1 MFLSWFCMANVYY
14 HDDHFYILN
23 KNMNKGY
30 VWWLIGTLL
39 ILWGCTTTNVPTVFD
54 VDVASWTMFTG
65 DSSEVDASL
74 VPMASG
80 SENIDIN
87 TGVTAEVKNMI
98 QERQT
103 QNQDDTKLTE
113 EDIDLMEKI
122 IEKVKNLGK

>member
-1 MFLSWFCMANVYY
+1 
-14 HDDHFYILN
+14 
-23 KNMNKGY
+23 
-30 VWWLIGTLL
+30 
-39 ILWGCTTTNVPTVFD
+39 
-54 VDVASWTMFTG
+54 MFTG